1 MLVETVHSML
11 TVVCHTK
18 KMRHQAAEYFQAHL
32 GFMVAA
38 AEKSWSVPQA
48 HKLTL
53 YGNRGQMCI
62 SSLEDDGRPIKVC
75 CRKPALN
82 HLKLLALRV
91 PVVSVEEKLILN

>member
-1 MLVETVHSML
+1 MNREVHVPFCERLRGEFLRS
-11 TVVCHTK
+11 TQ
-18 KMRHQAAEYFQAHL
+18 R
-32 GFMVAA
+32 
-38 AEKSWSVPQA
+38 VPQA